1 MKPHINSVASAAFST
16 MILAPSLYAK
26 ALPPT
31 VQAGKAVASN
41 YPKGDPATIFGAYCQ
56 NENLQG
62 NLCVFGASAKTW
74 DTSLSRSGYSMK
86 DTL

>member
-1 MKPHINSVASAAFST
+1 MKPHINIVASAAFST

-41 YPKGDPATIFGAYCQ
+41 YHQ
-56 NENLQG
+56 
-62 NLCVFGASAKTW
+62 
-74 DTSLSRSGYSMK
+74 R
-86 DTL
+86 